1 MARNAEEVSRQS
13 PVPTSG
19 PEGSDLRSVAN
30 KIEGLLDDDGHYNP
44 NPDQLSR
51 GHPDYDE
58 SSDDRVSP
66 DRDERGRF
74 KPKAAEATEENEDLD
89 QATDEIEQQG
99 DDSTED
105 AEQPDQD
112 ASDTDEDQT
121 ESAVDEAETDE
132 AETGDIQTLNEL
144 AQALDVPLDELKSAL
159 THTFNAADEEV
170 TVTLAELEAG
180 YQKDADYR
188 RQTGK
193 LAEDRR
199 QAEQIYQ
206 QNMQQF
212 EQAHVQTAQA
222 YNYLEQMLGAELND
236 PRLAQLRESDPAEWT
251 ARREEI
257 GQKVGALQQAR
268 QQAAQ
273 QYHQFTQ
280 NNRAQLKQRETQ
292 FLQEKI
298 PDFGSQHV
306 QIARGTMESLGMT
319 APEIAEIF
327 DHRIVLGALELAALR
342 NEVGTLKGEKT
353 KAQDAVKRI
362 KKEVPKLQKPG
373 KRKMQSKRGI
383 KRDNVQRLKERARK
397 SGSVDD
403 AAKVIETMMG

>member
-1 MARNAEEVSRQS
+1 MSTRADEVSRQS

-30 KIEGLLDDDGHYNP
+30 RIEGLLDDDGHFNP
-44 NPDQLSR
+44 NPEQISR

-58 SSDDRVSP
+58 STDARAHP

-74 KPKAAEATEENEDLD
+74 KAAEATEQDDDISDAIEDIE
-89 QATDEIEQQG
+89 AAGDES
-99 DDSTED
+99 DED
-105 AEQPDQD
+105 TSDREAA
-112 ASDTDEDQT
+112 ASDTDEAQT
-121 ESAVDEAETDE
+121 ESAVEEAETGE

-144 AQALDVPLDELKSAL
+144 AQALEVPLDELKAAI

-206 QNMQQF
+206 ANMQQF
-212 EQAHVQTAQA
+212 ETAHHQAAQLF
-222 YNYLEQMLGAELND
+222 NFVESLFGNELND

-257 GQKVGALQQAR
+257 GQRVGALRNAR

-273 QYHQFTQ
+273 QYATFQHNQ
-280 NNRAQLKQRETQ
+280 RAQLKAREQ
-292 FLQEKI
+292 QMLLEKI
-298 PDFGSQHV
+298 PDFGSGHV
-306 QIARGTMESLGMT
+306 QVARGAMESLGM
-319 APEIAEIF
+319 APAEIADIF
-327 DHRIVLGALELAALR
+327 DHRLVLGALELAVLR
-342 NEVGTLKGEKT
+342 NEVATLKGEKT
-353 KAQDAVKRI
+353 KAQDTVKRI

-373 KRKMQSKRGI
+373 KQKMQSKRGI
-383 KRDNVQRLKERARK
+383 KRDNVQRLKDRARK
-397 SGSVDD
+397 SGTVDD
-403 AAKVIETMMG
+403 AAKVIESMMG